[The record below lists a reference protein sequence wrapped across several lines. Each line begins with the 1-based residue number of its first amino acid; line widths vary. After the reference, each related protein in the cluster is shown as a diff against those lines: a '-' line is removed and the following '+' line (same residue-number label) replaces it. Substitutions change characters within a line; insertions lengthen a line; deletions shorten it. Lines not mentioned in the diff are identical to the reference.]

1 MIPSSQ
7 QVLHLTRPGLVLEQC
22 VQRSL
27 TAPCQMLVV
36 TPPPPQLPHGRHL
49 QPITGEDR
57 GHVTM
62 SPPMTTHPAP
72 PQPGHSS
79 LLATASLSLRPATS
93 GRSSPASFRRSSPAS
108 SWRRNW
114 FIYIDVQCSQ
124 FFSFISELLPL
135 GRRRGGILWAA

>member
-1 MIPSSQ
+1 MVPSYQ

-49 QPITGEDR
+49 PPIRGEDR

-62 SPPMTTHPAP
+62 SPPITTHPAP

-114 FIYIDVQCSQ
+114 FIDRRSQ
-124 FFSFISELLPL
+124 
-135 GRRRGGILWAA
+135 GD